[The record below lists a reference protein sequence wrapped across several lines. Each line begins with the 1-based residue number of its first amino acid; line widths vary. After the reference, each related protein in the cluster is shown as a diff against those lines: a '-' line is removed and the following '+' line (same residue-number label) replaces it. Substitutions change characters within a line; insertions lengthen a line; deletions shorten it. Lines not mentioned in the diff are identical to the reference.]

1 MWQVVPLCKA
11 ILTPE
16 LKKLTPA
23 ELVLDAGGG
32 MQRPPCLTYSEDLLD
47 LLEDLLVHCAECVSV
62 GRVAP
67 SGDRASCAL
76 EVLALGVLGKGV
88 EELSRLDVRL
98 LKCLG
103 ESD

>member
-32 MQRPPCLTYSEDLLD
+32 MQRPPCLTYSEDAS
-47 LLEDLLVHCAECVSV
+47 AEEAS
-62 GRVAP
+62 R
-67 SGDRASCAL
+67 RAHAF
-76 EVLALGVLGKGV
+76 
-88 EELSRLDVRL
+88 
-98 LKCLG
+98 CLPRT
-103 ESD
+103 SATAISSSP